1 MAGPASVV
9 FYISGHGF
17 GHASREVEVINAI
30 GAARPELTIVVRT
43 VVSEALLAR
52 TLRTAVTRLEGPCDT
67 GVIQRDSVTHDDDA
81 TVREAAAF
89 QKTMSAR
96 VEAELVR
103 LRPFDVRA
111 IVGDIPPMA
120 FDVAARLDAPS
131 IALANFTWDWIYEWY
146 VEPLRAAPNLLE
158 EIRRSYRRTTHAL
171 ELPLS
176 GGFDVFPRVTRI
188 PFIARHSTRT
198 RHEARRRLG
207 LDSERRVAL
216 LSFGGYGLQRLA
228 IDALDCLDDW
238 TVLLT
243 DRITSL
249 GDRPR
254 AEVQLIPESAFE
266 NGAAEA
272 TPDEGLR
279 YEDLVAGADVVVTK
293 PGYGIV
299 SECIAHDTAMLYTS
313 RGHFREYDRM
323 VGEMPSLLRCRFI
336 EQDDLFAGRWK
347 NALEALM
354 QQPPAPR
361 RVATDGA
368 DQASAII
375 QGAVD
380 RCSAPAS
387 RAD

>member
-1 MAGPASVV
+1 MSGPASVV

-17 GHASREVEVINAI
+17 GHASREVEVINTI
-30 GAARPELTIVVRT
+30 GADRPDLTIV
-43 VVSEALLAR
+43 
-52 TLRTAVTRLEGPCDT
+52 LRTAVLHSLLTRPLRTPVVRLEGPCDT
-67 GVIQRDSVTHDDDA
+67 GVIQRDSVTHDDEA
-81 TVREAAAF
+81 TIREAAAF
-89 QKTMSAR
+89 QQTMAER

-146 VEPLRAAPNLLE
+146 VEPLRAAPTLLE
-158 EIRRSYRRTTHAL
+158 EIRRSYRRATHAL

-176 GGFDVFPRVTRI
+176 GGFEVFPKVTRI
-188 PFIARHSTRT
+188 PFIARHSAHTR
-198 RHEARRRLG
+198 REARRLLG
-207 LDSERRVAL
+207 LDPERLVTL

-228 IDALDCLDDW
+228 IEELDCLDDW

-243 DRITSL
+243 DRITSP

-254 AEVQLIPESAFE
+254 AEVQLIPESAFT
-266 NGAAEA
+266 G
-272 TPDEGLR
+272 DLR
-279 YEDLVAGADVVVTK
+279 YEDLVAAADVVVTK

-323 VGEMPSLLRCRFI
+323 VGEMPSLVRCRFI

-354 QQPPAPR
+354 QQPPPPR
-361 RVATDGA
+361 QMATDGA
-368 DQASAII
+368 DQAAAII
-375 QGAVD
+375 QDAVD

-387 RAD
+387 RGD